1 MNDSATE
8 TNFDGRLALV
18 DFLLPF
24 YRRRIYELLAPR
36 ITGGFGVFTG
46 NSGTVERDR
55 VEDELKVDAFQLVQN
70 RHFLR
75 GPAEVIWQ
83 PGAVEWLASFE
94 PDVVFA
100 CANPRILSMGGARRW
115 AQRRGVPVLAWG
127 LGTLMLA
134 QGFERLRRAGRRRF
148 IRGFDGV
155 IAYSSRARDEYIAEG
170 VPVERVF
177 VVHNAATARPTHPL
191 PERTEQF
198 ADPPRVLFV
207 GRVYEG
213 KRLGLLFDALARI
226 QASSRPFLE
235 VVGDGP
241 DLEALRIEGKQK
253 LGNGVSFTGALRGE
267 PLAAAFKRGDL
278 FVLPGLGGLA
288 IQEAMSWGL
297 PVVVAEGDG
306 TQIDLVRKD
315 NGWLMPPGDVEALE
329 LILRDAF
336 SDCQRLRAMG
346 KESYRIVDEEL
357 NLERMIDE
365 LVVAATRIRAMT

>member
-115 AQRRGVPVLAWG
+115 AQRRGVPGHARMGVGLA
-127 LGTLMLA
+127 
-134 QGFERLRRAGRRRF
+134 
-148 IRGFDGV
+148 V
-155 IAYSSRARDEYIAEG
+155 
-170 VPVERVF
+170 
-177 VVHNAATARPTHPL
+177 
-191 PERTEQF
+191 
-198 ADPPRVLFV
+198 
-207 GRVYEG
+207 
-213 KRLGLLFDALARI
+213 
-226 QASSRPFLE
+226 
-235 VVGDGP
+235 
-241 DLEALRIEGKQK
+241 
-253 LGNGVSFTGALRGE
+253 TGAH
-267 PLAAAFKRGDL
+267 A
-278 FVLPGLGGLA
+278 
-288 IQEAMSWGL
+288 
-297 PVVVAEGDG
+297 
-306 TQIDLVRKD
+306 
-315 NGWLMPPGDVEALE
+315 
-329 LILRDAF
+329 
-336 SDCQRLRAMG
+336 
-346 KESYRIVDEEL
+346 
-357 NLERMIDE
+357 
-365 LVVAATRIRAMT
+365 